1 MASSEIELELL
12 LVAGRVETLA
22 HVEKLHTFHSCPLT
36 KSVGFDAAKPTAR
49 SFYPSSRMRKH
60 GPRTWD
66 VEQDAEAAA
75 HLVFSIH
82 SVRIARLFEHLY
94 TCERWLTGKIS
105 WSIALLAPHQYEK
118 VQDRLPALNV
128 DFHPKKPAFNESKI
142 ALLVEDRP
150 LPHLTPLLLHMMSVV
165 PPDWRFVLVGSR
177 ESLKRTNSSSTVR
190 LQQDSGKL
198 ELRESPNVGD
208 YQPQEKVDRMLTNLT
223 FYENYT
229 RTAEWLLVFHPDSVI
244 CARSETTV
252 DDWLIYDWIGA
263 PSFVSKSPIPDRMHR
278 LTEPTEQSSTR
289 SGVLVGSLCAAS
301 PR

>member
-1 MASSEIELELL
+1 
-12 LVAGRVETLA
+12 
-22 HVEKLHTFHSCPLT
+22 
-36 KSVGFDAAKPTAR
+36 
-49 SFYPSSRMRKH
+49 MRQH

-66 VEQDAEAAA
+66 VKQEAAA
-75 HLVFSIH
+75 HPVISIR
-82 SVRIARLFEHLY
+82 SVRIARLSEHLRS
-94 TCERWLTGKIS
+94 CERRLTGKIS

-118 VQDRLPALNV
+118 VQDRLPILNV
-128 DFHPKKPAFNESKI
+128 DFRPKKPMYNGSKI

-165 PPDWRFVLVGSR
+165 PPDWRFVFVGSR
-177 ESLKRTNSSSTVR
+177 ESLNRTNSSSTVR

-198 ELRESPNVGD
+198 ELREGPNVGE
-208 YQPQEKVDRMLTNLT
+208 YQPQEKVDRMLANLT

-229 RTAEWLLVFHPDSVI
+229 RTAEWLLVFHPDSII

-263 PSFVSKSPIPDRMHR
+263 PSFVSKSSIPDRMLR
-278 LTEPTEQSSTR
+278 LTESLEQSPTR
-289 SGVLVGSLCAAS
+289 LGVLVGSLCAAS

>member
-1 MASSEIELELL
+1 MS
-12 LVAGRVETLA
+12 
-22 HVEKLHTFHSCPLT
+22 KHTFHSCPFT
-36 KSVGFDAAKPTAR
+36 SSARFNKAKSRQRSNFWPSAR
-49 SFYPSSRMRKH
+49 VRQH

-66 VEQDAEAAA
+66 VEQEAAP
-75 HLVFSIH
+75 HPVFSTH
-82 SVRIARLFEHLY
+82 SVRKVEHLC
-94 TCERWLTGKIS
+94 TCQCWLTSKIS

-118 VQDRLPALNV
+118 VHDRLPTLNV
-128 DFHPKKPAFNESKI
+128 DFHPKKPTFNESKI
-142 ALLVEDRP
+142 ALLVENRP

-165 PPDWRFVLVGSR
+165 PPDWRFVFIGSR
-177 ESLKRTNSSSTVR
+177 ESLNRTNSSSTVR

-198 ELRESPNVGD
+198 ELREGPNIGD
-208 YQPQEKVDRMLTNLT
+208 YQPQEKINRMLTNLT

-252 DDWLIYDWIGA
+252 NDWLIYDWIGA
-263 PSFVSKSPIPDRMHR
+263 PSFVSKSPTPNRMHR